1 MQSEFHNKQNDQI
14 MDYLS
19 SMVFS
24 FDLTG
29 KILYANP
36 SFAQTLGY
44 TKSELDNLEL
54 WDLLSSD
61 GKLVWTEKLDLI
73 RAGKIV
79 RNKDITYRTKDGKP
93 IIMSGIAHGLKDKKN
108 QVFGVTIFPEV
119 KAVIDEQIEFNV
131 SELQISK
138 ETTHRPM
145 MSGNLFAILE
155 DPNSVANRILDAI
168 SDFVFF
174 KDINGIYRGCND
186 AFADLLGLD
195 RDQVIGKIDEEI
207 HSKKIAKHFR
217 EMDDKILHDSIP
229 RKTEEWVTDGE
240 GKKSYVETIKSLY
253 LNDQDEAMG
262 FLGIGRDFTDRKNNE
277 KQLAENQLWQD
288 IYFNQS
294 TSAKLF
300 MMLSN
305 PIKLPKGENLSTNEV
320 EKITSNLKIKHVNLA
335 MLNLYGL
342 KDRDFLGKNP
352 SQLPFIKSE
361 KILDEMP
368 ILLRDGQHTYLSK
381 LQNARGSEIW
391 VRGMYTCLY
400 NEEGLLFG
408 IYVNQ
413 KDTTKEIRLDKES
426 KEKETYLRAIIDT
439 TRDGYYAVDMAFHFI
454 DVNDAYCEMSGYTR
468 DELLKMTL
476 LDVMPPD
483 KKENFLRQSDKII
496 NKGSDLFESCFIRKD
511 GTRFDA
517 EVSVSTVG
525 KPDNFFITFVRDITE
540 RKQLESFYLIE
551 KELFKN
557 TLLSAAHGMMSTGPD
572 GNVLIVNS
580 VAEKLTGWTQ
590 DQAKGKPLSQVMTI
604 VDRSGNELK
613 NIVSQALETGETL
626 VLSDD
631 YQLINHLGE
640 KFYVE
645 LSAAP
650 IAGEKNSKRGVVVTL
665 KDTTKRREVLK
676 NYEDLSYRDSLTG
689 LYNRRYLDECFKKL
703 ATEAELPITIMVVDV
718 NSLKLTNDAFGHA
731 LGDKLLKTVA
741 EICKQVTRLGDVVCR
756 SGGDEFVIILPNS
769 DRLQAKAV
777 MERIISKVN
786 RTYVSSISV
795 SLAIGF
801 ATMKSKNESL
811 EKVYAK
817 ADHSMYQN
825 KLKYGKEMKRKAIEK
840 LMQKLNHKSEGL
852 LTHNQNVSLYSY
864 QFGKVLNMDEEKC
877 DELREAGL
885 LHDIG
890 KVMLTPQA
898 LKKSEII
905 SKDFKANAAMKHV
918 EVGYQLL
925 KEVDNYAHLAEA
937 VLYHHEC
944 YDGSGYP
951 TGLKGE
957 EIPIESRILSITNF
971 YEIMTGKR
979 SYRDSLD
986 KDQAIKEL
994 RSRMGTQFDPEL
1006 VEIFIENIVLHD
1018 NLPDLAN

>member
-1 MQSEFHNKQNDQI
+1 MQSEFLNRQNHQV

-19 SMVFS
+19 LMVFS

-36 SFAQTLGY
+36 SFMQTLGY
-44 TKSELDNLEL
+44 TKSELDNLDL
-54 WDLLSSD
+54 WNLLSSE
-61 GKLVWTEKLDLI
+61 GKLIWAEKLDLV
-73 RAGKIV
+73 RAGRQIK
-79 RNKDITYRTKDGKP
+79 NKDVTYVTKDGKP
-93 IIMSGIAHGLKDKKN
+93 IIMSGTSHLLRDEEN
-108 QVFGVTIFPEV
+108 QVFGVTTFPEV

-138 ETTHRPM
+138 EMTHRPM
-145 MSGNLFAILE
+145 MSGNLFEILE
-155 DPNSVANRILDAI
+155 DQSSVANRILDAI

-174 KDINGIYRGCND
+174 KDINGIYRGCNN
-186 AFADLLGLD
+186 AFAELLGLK

-207 HSKKIAKHFR
+207 HSEKIAKLFR
-217 EMDDKILHDSIP
+217 EMDEKILYDSVP
-229 RKTEEWVTDGE
+229 RKTEEWITDGE
-240 GKKSYVETIKSLY
+240 GKKSYVETVKSLY
-253 LNDQDEAMG
+253 LNDQDEPMG
-262 FLGIGRDFTDRKNNE
+262 FLGIGRDFTDRKNIE
-277 KQLAENQLWQD
+277 KQRAENQLWQD

-300 MMLSN
+300 MILSKPIML
-305 PIKLPKGENLSTNEV
+305 KKGDNLSIHEIEEIITN
-320 EKITSNLKIKHVNLA
+320 SKIKHVNTA
-335 MLNLYGL
+335 MLTLYGL
-342 KDRDFLGKNP
+342 KDQDFLGRNP
-352 SQLPFIKSE
+352 SQLPFIN
-361 KILDEMP
+361 LDIIMNEMP
-368 ILLRDGQHTYLSK
+368 NLLRDGQLNYLSK
-381 LQNARGSEIW
+381 LENISGDDIW
-391 VRGMYTCLY
+391 VRGTYTCLY
-400 NEEGLLFG
+400 DEEGLLFG

-413 KDTTKEIRLDKES
+413 KDTTKEIMLDKES
-426 KEKETYLRAIIDT
+426 KERETYLRTIIDT
-439 TRDGYYAVDMAFHFI
+439 TRDGYYAVNMAYDFI
-454 DVNDAYCEMSGYTR
+454 DVNDAYCEMSGYSR
-468 DELLKMTL
+468 DELLKMNL
-476 LDVMPPD
+476 LDVLSYD
-483 KKENFLRQSDKII
+483 KKEWFLKQTDKII
-496 NKGSDLFESCFIRKD
+496 NKGSDLFESCYIRKD
-511 GTRFDA
+511 GTMFDA

-525 KPDNFFITFVRDITE
+525 KPGNFYITFVRDITE

-557 TLLSAAHGMMSTGPD
+557 TLLSAAHGVMSTGPD

-580 VAEKLTGWTQ
+580 VAEKLIRWTQ
-590 DQAKGKPLSQVMTI
+590 DQAKGKPLNQVMTI
-604 VDRSGNELK
+604 VDRNGNQLK
-613 NIVSQALETGETL
+613 NIVYKALETGETI

-650 IAGEKNSKRGVVVTL
+650 IVGDNSSKRGVVVTL

-676 NYEDLSYRDSLTG
+676 NYEDLSYKDPLTG

-703 ATEAELPITIMVVDV
+703 ATESELPITVMVVDV

-741 EICKQVTRLGDVVCR
+741 EICKQVTRQDDVACR
-756 SGGDEFVIILPNS
+756 SGGDEFVIILPNT

-786 RTYVSSISV
+786 NTYVSSISV

-811 EKVYAK
+811 EKIYAK

-840 LMQKLNHKSEGL
+840 LIQKLNHKSDGL
-852 LTHNQNVSLYSY
+852 STHNENVSMYSY
-864 QFGKVLNMDEEKC
+864 QFAKALNMDEAKC
-877 DELREAGL
+877 NELREAGL

-890 KVMLTPQA
+890 KVMLSPQA
-898 LKKSEII
+898 LKRSEMI
-905 SKDFKANAAMKHV
+905 SQEFKAHATMKHV

-925 KEVDNYAHLAEA
+925 KEVDDYAHLAEA

-951 TGLKGE
+951 TGLKGRD
-957 EIPIESRILSITNF
+957 IPIESRILSITNF
-971 YEIMTGKR
+971 YEILTGKR
-979 SYRDSLD
+979 SYRHSIDRE
-986 KDQAIKEL
+986 QAIKEL
-994 RSRMGTQFDPEL
+994 RLRKGTQFDPEL
-1006 VEIFIENIVLHD
+1006 VDCFIENIVLND
-1018 NLPDLAN
+1018 NLEDLVN